1 MKYVIF
7 APIFSDLLSAA
18 RNIINHII
26 DFFYKPFARFIPH
39 QTFRYIACGG
49 SNTVLTLVVY
59 SIAFNLVLHRQ
70 STHIWGNFYITA
82 PVGAQIIS
90 LMIGFPIGFILSRYI
105 VFPESN
111 LRGRKQLFR
120 YALVNATFILLNYVL
135 IKTFAIMLPMVR
147 ADISFIFITAIVA
160 VLSYLSLRFFTF
172 KTEDDGTD
180 ID

>member
-1 MKYVIF
+1 M
-7 APIFSDLLSAA
+7 
-18 RNIINHII
+18 
-26 DFFYKPFARFIPH
+26 
-39 QTFRYIACGG
+39 
-49 SNTVLTLVVY
+49 LTLVVY
-59 SIAFNLVLHRQ
+59 SVAFNIILHRQ
-70 STHIWGNFYITA
+70 STHIYGNIYITA

-90 LMIGFPIGFILSRYI
+90 LMIGFPIGFVLSRYI

-147 ADISFIFITAIVA
+147 ADVSFIFITVIVA

-172 KTEDDGTD
+172 KTEEEEPDML
-180 ID
+180 